1 MLGEKP
7 ALSPPALHGSMM
19 KYDAELKA
27 GNTESAEQ
35 DERAQWHN
43 SIWKTTEDTAQHR
56 EHDSAKAMQSQKTG
70 FTNNGQMANK

>member
-1 MLGEKP
+1 LSKSNKGDGHTVSETKQLPEAKFTSLSDNMLGEKP

-43 SIWKTTEDTAQHR
+43 SI
-56 EHDSAKAMQSQKTG
+56 
-70 FTNNGQMANK
+70 

>member
-19 KYDAELKA
+19 KYAAEHKA

-35 DERAQWHN
+35 DERAQWHT
-43 SIWKTTEDTAQHR
+43 SI
-56 EHDSAKAMQSQKTG
+56 
-70 FTNNGQMANK
+70 